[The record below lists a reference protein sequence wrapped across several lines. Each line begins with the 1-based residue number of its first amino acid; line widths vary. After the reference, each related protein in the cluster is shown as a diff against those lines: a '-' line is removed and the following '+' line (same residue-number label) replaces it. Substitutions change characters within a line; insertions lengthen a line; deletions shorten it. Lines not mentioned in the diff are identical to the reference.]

1 MSQFSFAG
9 AASQTDATDEAIPIS
24 PMPSGRRCPIRASVI
39 APLRGL
45 AAVAF
50 FTLAWLEAAVCQA
63 ADPSGVLLPEG
74 QPVVSAGTTL
84 EKRIYRRPAS
94 PDQAAV
100 VIRGQG
106 FTVDFRGAVLQG
118 ADRTEV
124 PANSFQGIGILL
136 DGCRDVTL
144 RNAVVNGYLVGI
156 MAKNCFGIRLE
167 TCDASGNR
175 CERIAG
181 WGQWLGGH
189 ALDAWRSAYGAG
201 FLLDRCEGVRM
212 TDCRSLHA
220 QNGILMIDCSRCEI
234 LGCNA
239 SFNSSWG
246 LAMHG
251 SSNNRVLD
259 NRFDFCVRC
268 EKWGKDSAGG
278 DSAGILVMQGSCDNL
293 FAYNRATHGGDGFF
307 LSAAAESLES
317 PSSRNLVAFNDFSYS
332 PHNAIEAT
340 FSTDNVFYGNICHD
354 SGYGVWAG
362 FSSRSSFIR
371 NEIDGCLAD
380 GIAIEHGAGNLI
392 EDNLIANA
400 GRGVNLWKIPPERDP
415 NNPKRRNPSR
425 DARIFRNEIR
435 RCREAAIF
443 LAETQDTAIRENRF
457 SRNGTT
463 LAVETGS
470 SGIQVQGNR
479 VELESPRP
487 ENLAA
492 KGLASASCSPETAA
506 RALDGVCRGD
516 DHAWAPGHVA
526 VGDWFEVDL
535 KKVCEVDGL
544 VLFPRDGN
552 THDFCRVFRIFG
564 SKTGEF
570 RGEETLL
577 CKETAR
583 PHKLVVPY
591 AFPKGG
597 YRYLRLVND
606 EVVDWVHLE
615 EFEVFLWPKIVEE
628 YFCGGVGV
636 RNAAKAP
643 VDARGNSWIPT
654 SPPADKQAQRVSA
667 DSGQILTSGDAEAL
681 PPLPEIKIPDLPAPK
696 SAWRLPA
703 GMPQGRDKIVLDD
716 WGPVVPDGWKE

>member
-1 MSQFSFAG
+1 MNQFSLTG
-9 AASQTDATDEAIPIS
+9 AASQIDAAQEAIPIS
-24 PMPSGRRCPIRASVI
+24 RTPSARRCSILASVI
-39 APLRGL
+39 APPRRR
-45 AAVAF
+45 AAIALL
-50 FTLAWLEAAVCQA
+50 TLFWLEAAVCQA
-63 ADPSGVLLPEG
+63 AGPSGVVLPEG
-74 QPVVSAGTTL
+74 QTVVSAGTTL
-84 EKRIYRRPAS
+84 EKRVYRRPAS
-94 PDQAAV
+94 PDQAAI

-118 ADRTEV
+118 ADQTKV
-124 PANSFQGIGILL
+124 SADNFKGIGILL
-136 DGCRDVTL
+136 DGCRDVNL
-144 RNAVVNGYLVGI
+144 RNAVVNGYMVGI
-156 MAKNCFGIRLE
+156 MAKNCLGIRLE

-181 WGQWLGGH
+181 WGQWLDGH

-201 FLLDRCEGVRM
+201 FLLDGCKGVRM
-212 TDCRSLHA
+212 TGCRSLHA
-220 QNGILMIDCSRCEI
+220 QNGILMLDCSGCEV

-293 FAYNRATHGGDGFF
+293 FAYNRATHCGDGFF
-307 LSAAAESLES
+307 LSAAAESLEN

-380 GIAIEHGAGNLI
+380 GIAIEHGAGNRV
-392 EDNLIANA
+392 DGNLIANA
-400 GRGVNLWKIPPERDP
+400 GKGVNFWKIPPERDP
-415 NNPKRRNPSR
+415 NNPKRHNPSR

-435 RCREAAIF
+435 RCREAAIY
-443 LAETQDTAIRENRF
+443 LAQTQDTVIRDNCF

-470 SGIQVQGNR
+470 SGVRFQGNR

-492 KGLASASCSPETAA
+492 KGVASASCSPETAA

-516 DHAWAPGHVA
+516 DHAWAPGHVR
-526 VGDWFEVDL
+526 VGDWFQVDL
-535 KKVCEVDGL
+535 KKACEVDSV

-552 THDFCRVFRIFG
+552 THDFCRVFRILG

-570 RGEETLL
+570 HGEETLL
-577 CKETAR
+577 CKEIAR

-591 AFPKGG
+591 AFPKGD

-615 EFEVFLWPKIVEE
+615 EFEVFLWPNIVEE
-628 YFCGGVGV
+628 YFSGGVGV
-636 RNAAKAP
+636 RNASKAL
-643 VDARGNSWIPT
+643 VDARGNFWMPA
-654 SPPADKQAQRVSA
+654 SPSPDKQAQRAGA
-667 DSGQILTSGDAEAL
+667 DSGQVLTSGDAGSL
-681 PPLPEIKIPDLPAPK
+681 LPLPAIKIPDLPAPK
-696 SAWRLPA
+696 SAWRVPA
-703 GMPQGRDKIVLDD
+703 GMPHGRDKIALND

>member
-1 MSQFSFAG
+1 V
-9 AASQTDATDEAIPIS
+9 IS
-24 PMPSGRRCPIRASVI
+24 
-39 APLRGL
+39 
-45 AAVAF
+45 
-50 FTLAWLEAAVCQA
+50 T
-63 ADPSGVLLPEG
+63 
-74 QPVVSAGTTL
+74 GTTL
-84 EKRIYRRPAS
+84 EKRVYHRPAS
-94 PDQAAV
+94 PDEAAV

-106 FTVDFRGAVLQG
+106 FTVDFQAAVLEG
-118 ADRTEV
+118 ADRTKV
-124 PANSFQGIGILL
+124 PADKFKGIGILL

-144 RNAVVNGYLVGI
+144 RNAVVNGYMVGV
-156 MAKNCFGIRLE
+156 MAKNCIGIRIE
-167 TCDASGNR
+167 KCDACGNR
-175 CERIAG
+175 RERIAG
-181 WGQWLGGH
+181 WGQWLNGH
-189 ALDAWRSAYGAG
+189 ALDAWRRAYGAG
-201 FLLDRCEGVRM
+201 FLLDQCKDVRM
-212 TDCRSLHA
+212 TGCRSLHA
-220 QNGILMIDCSRCEI
+220 QNGILMIDSTGCEV

-340 FSTDNVFYGNICHD
+340 FSTDNVFYGNVCRD

-362 FSSRSSFIR
+362 FSNRSSFIR

-392 EDNLIANA
+392 EGNLIANA
-400 GRGVNLWKIPPERDP
+400 GKGVNLWKIPPERDP
-415 NNPKRRNPSR
+415 KNPKRRNPSR
-425 DARIFRNEIR
+425 DARILRNEFR

-443 LAETQDTAIRENRF
+443 LAQTQDAVVRENRF
-457 SRNGTT
+457 SRNGTG
-463 LAVETGS
+463 LAVEAGS
-470 SGIQVQGNR
+470 SGTRFQGNR
-479 VELESPRP
+479 IELESPRP

-492 KGLASASCSPETAA
+492 KGVASASCSPATAA
-506 RALDGVCRGD
+506 RAIDGVHRGD
-516 DHAWAPGHVA
+516 DRAWAPGHVR
-526 VGDWFEVDL
+526 VGDWFQVDL
-535 KKVCEVDGL
+535 KKVCEVDSV

-552 THDFCRVFRIFG
+552 THDFCRVYRIFG

-583 PHKLVVPY
+583 PHKLIVPY
-591 AFPKGG
+591 AFPKGS
-597 YRYLRLVND
+597 YRYFRLVND
-606 EVVDWVHLE
+606 EIVDWVHLE

-628 YFCGGVGV
+628 YFYGGVGI
-636 RNAAKAP
+636 RNAAKDS
-643 VDARGNSWIPT
+643 VDARGNFWTPA
-654 SPPADKQAQRVSA
+654 SPSPDKQARRASA
-667 DSGQILTSGDAEAL
+667 DAGQVLTNGDAEML
-681 PPLPEIKIPDLPAPK
+681 PPLPEIKAPDVPAPK
-696 SAWRLPA
+696 SEWRLPA
-703 GMPQGRDKIVLDD
+703 GMPQGRDKIILDD
-716 WGPVVPDGWKE
+716 WVPIVPGGWKECANESSH

>member
-1 MSQFSFAG
+1 MFA
-9 AASQTDATDEAIPIS
+9 SMITP
-24 PMPSGRRCPIRASVI
+24 PRR
-39 APLRGL
+39 L
-45 AAVAF
+45 AAIAF
-50 FTLAWLEAAVCQA
+50 VTLAWLEAAVCQA
-63 ADPSGVLLPEG
+63 VDSSGVLLPEG
-74 QPVVSAGTTL
+74 QPVVSTGMTL
-84 EKRIYRRPAS
+84 EKRVYHRPSS
-94 PDQAAV
+94 PEQAAV

-118 ADRTEV
+118 ADRTKV
-124 PANSFQGIGILL
+124 PANNFQGIGILL

-156 MAKNCFGIRLE
+156 TAKNCVGIRLE

-181 WGQWLGGH
+181 WGQWLNGH
-189 ALDAWRSAYGAG
+189 ALDAWRNVYGAG
-201 FLLDRCEGVRM
+201 FLLDRCQGVRM
-212 TDCRSLHA
+212 TGCRSLHA
-220 QNGILMIDCSRCEI
+220 QNGILMLDCRGCEV

-239 SFNSSWG
+239 SFSSSWG

-340 FSTDNVFYGNICHD
+340 FSTDNIFYGNVCRD

-380 GIAIEHGAGNLI
+380 GIAIEHGTGNLI
-392 EDNLIANA
+392 DDNFIAGA
-400 GRGVNLWKIPPERDP
+400 GKGVNLWKIPPERDP
-415 NNPKRRNPSR
+415 NNPKRHNPSR
-425 DARIFRNEIR
+425 HASIFRNEIR

-443 LAETQDTAIRENRF
+443 LAQTQDAVVRENRF

-470 SGIQVQGNR
+470 SGVRFHGNR

-492 KGLASASCSPETAA
+492 NGVASASCSPETAA

-516 DHAWAPGHVA
+516 DHAWAPGHVR
-526 VGDWFEVDL
+526 VGDWFQVDL
-535 KKVCEVDGL
+535 KKDCAVDSV

-552 THDFCRVFRIFG
+552 THDSCRVYRIFG
-564 SKTGEF
+564 SRTGEF

-591 AFPKGG
+591 AFPKGN

-615 EFEVFLWPKIVEE
+615 EFEVFLWPNIAEE
-628 YFCGGVGV
+628 YFSGGVGV
-636 RNAAKAP
+636 RNAAQAP
-643 VDARGNSWIPT
+643 VDARGNSWIPAST
-654 SPPADKQAQRVSA
+654 LPDRLAQRANA
-667 DSGQILTSGDAEAL
+667 DSAQVLTSGDAEAL
-681 PPLPEIKIPDLPAPK
+681 PPLPAIKIPDLPAPK
-696 SAWRLPA
+696 SEWRLPA
-703 GMPQGRDKIVLDD
+703 GLPHGRDKIVLDD
-716 WGPVVPDGWKE
+716 WGPVVPDGWED